1 MPLSKPKSR
10 PNKDVKPK
18 RLDDTH
24 GRQADVKY
32 PLDLISLN
40 GPSKTTTT
48 ARFKITKSKKETVRP
63 RKPENVTSYQK
74 KNTMPPEP
82 LSSASMSRPPSPG
95 CGALPDCWSCSAEL
109 CEYPPCSCEECG
121 MPN

>member
-1 MPLSKPKSR
+1 MRSKMPLSKPKSR

-48 ARFKITKSKKETVRP
+48 ARFKITKSKKETEARE
-63 RKPENVTSYQK
+63 RHIIPEEEHN
-74 KNTMPPEP
+74 
-82 LSSASMSRPPSPG
+82 AS
-95 CGALPDCWSCSAEL
+95 GALVVCFHVTPAFPGLRSPARLLEL
-109 CEYPPCSCEECG
+109 QR
-121 MPN
+121 